1 MPAQSQHQQGA
12 AGMALAAKR
21 GKLPRKKL
29 QGAAKSMMG
38 MKEGSLR
45 HFAAT
50 PTKYL
55 PKLVGE
61 R

>member
-1 MPAQSQHQQGA
+1 
-12 AGMALAAKR
+12 MALAAKR

-38 MKEGSLR
+38 MKEESLR

-50 PTKYL
+50 PTKHL